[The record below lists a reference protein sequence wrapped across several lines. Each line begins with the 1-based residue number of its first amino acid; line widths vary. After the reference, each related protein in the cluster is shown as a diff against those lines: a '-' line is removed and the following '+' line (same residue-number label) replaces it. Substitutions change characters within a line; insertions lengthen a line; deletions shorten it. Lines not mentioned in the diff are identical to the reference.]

1 MKRTHEIQILN
12 NKANQIGPVTIWKHN
27 RTGGK
32 RYDHSF
38 ERFMFLI
45 LVALAL
51 FVRGLFVWFNF

>member
-1 MKRTHEIQILN
+1 MKREHIVQQSN
-12 NKANQIGPVTIWKHN
+12 NHANQIGPVTIWKHN

-45 LVALAL
+45 IVALAL
-51 FVRGLFVWFNF
+51 FVRGLFVWF